1 MPGHIATIQESA
13 GGTTITIVDPKT
25 WRSRALE
32 DLQQLGQRAARLQI
46 GDPAT
51 LSFSLSELS
60 DDDRVRELCRRMSQ
74 QVKAKTPVIY
84 CFEFEDL
91 SCAAELRNAFDGRQQ
106 MCETTGE
113 KFRYSRV
120 NKPAATTALYV
131 GSSQSFPSRF
141 SQHLG
146 RTGGAKTYSMRLAQ
160 WASTVA
166 ASIEVSIW
174 TFENGIGQ
182 AVLELYEQA
191 LWDLKQP
198 LLGKRSGK

>member
-1 MPGHIATIQESA
+1 M
-13 GGTTITIVDPKT
+13 VDPKI

-32 DLQQLGQRAARLQI
+32 DLQQLGQRAGRLQI

-51 LSFSLSELS
+51 LSFPLSALS
-60 DDDRVRELCRRMSQ
+60 DDDRVSELCRRMSQ
-74 QVKAKTPVIY
+74 LVKAKTPVIY
-84 CFEFEDL
+84 CFEFGDL
-91 SCAAELRNAFDGRQQ
+91 SSAAELRNAFDSRRQV
-106 MCETTGE
+106 CETTGE
-113 KFRYSRV
+113 KLRYSRV
-120 NKPAATTALYV
+120 NQPAETTALYV

-146 RTGGAKTYSMRLAQ
+146 RTGGTKTYSMRLAQ
-160 WASTVA
+160 WASEVSAT
-166 ASIEVSIW
+166 IEVSIW
-174 TFENGIGQ
+174 TFESGIGQ